1 MQHDLTERFRKRTTV
16 GGTGRNRLTL
26 FAGLVL
32 TLGLSIFATTSWSQ
46 DNATVTGTVLDS
58 SNALVPNAT
67 ITLTNPSTGQAR
79 DTVSNNSGIYRFA
92 NVGVGNYT
100 LTAFASGFE
109 KFTRTG
115 IVVNVAQ
122 TVEADVTLSIGSQA
136 QTVTVTAD
144 ALQVQTE
151 TSEVSTLI
159 NGEQVQQLSTDGR
172 NVTNLAALGLGVSN
186 QLPEF
191 SGVNALTSANGISF
205 NGTRSTHNIYLID
218 GGEQNDRGCGGCF
231 MNLPSQDAISEFQT
245 LDSNYS
251 PDYGIGSG
259 GTIVMVLKSG
269 KRNFHGEVY
278 EFNRNTDYDANDY
291 FTKGAGQG
299 RPAFHLNEP
308 GGNISGPL
316 FIPHIY
322 NENRSRTFFF
332 WNEEWRR
339 LIQGSSPSITND
351 ILDNSTANNFPTAG
365 AALNYSPPSS
375 ERTFT
380 AQQLGTICANN
391 VTAAPC
397 VPVTQDPK
405 YVGSN
410 YTYNPAAPA
419 MPSSGLYAADGLTPG
434 EPFPNNKIP
443 ANLIDQNAVLE
454 INAGTFPKPNYNNGT
469 QYIAS
474 IPQPTYVR
482 EDIVRI
488 DHSISPKYQ
497 LMGHYLHDTLDQNYF
512 PPLWGDSSYPT
523 VGTIMSNPSFSAVIK
538 LTQTYSPNLL
548 NESGV
553 FYSGNKITLT
563 PTNGP
568 GGTFVQ
574 PSGWTANSFF
584 PITDN
589 FMARMPEIDLQGA
602 PLNVNWSSSYFPW
615 KNGYEGFQYRDD
627 LSYTNGRHQ
636 LKFGVSWLHAYKN
649 QQLQYNTNGTAVFN
663 SNSFSGD
670 SYLNF
675 LLGDTANFSQ
685 LQYLNNKYW
694 VSNTWSFYA
703 NDNWH
708 VTRSLTLNLGI
719 RYDDIPHTYE
729 RYDRFANFVPADY
742 VTALGNPI
750 EANGT
755 INPSQLSTFS
765 KTGSELFYLNGI
777 EEAGVNG
784 FPKGNVKNYH
794 NTWEPRIGFAD
805 NIFGNGKTVLRGG
818 FGMFFERV
826 QGNDVYNS
834 ALNPPFAY
842 IPSAN
847 NVYFSNPNTSALT
860 GITTAETFPA
870 SMTNIQFQYKLPG
883 TANYSLGIQR
893 QVAPSVIAVVQYVG
907 SKGWDQN
914 DDRNINT
921 LPLADSSNP
930 ANPYDLREGVA
941 NGSLGPNA
949 YRNYPGFAGVTQ
961 EEDETNFGYNSLQ
974 AGIRFENKHGFTSQL
989 AYTWSHE
996 IDTASN
1002 DLNGISDPYNIAY
1015 DRASGAFDRRQILN
1029 ASYVYALPW
1038 YLNSSNVLA
1047 RDVVGGWSISGITQ
1061 YTTGDPL
1068 YVTYTGP
1075 DTLGLGG
1082 GTNNR
1087 PNAIAKTTYQ
1097 KKVSGW
1103 FSKGS
1108 YANPTA
1114 PWNGGANQGFG
1125 NAGRDS
1131 AVGPG
1136 LSLWNL
1142 SLFKSFP
1149 LSSSEEPRI
1158 ELRFESFNTFN
1169 HPSWTGVDTNSAD
1182 SNFSAVT
1189 GDYGPRLLEL
1199 GGKFTF

>member
-1 MQHDLTERFRKRTTV
+1 MDHSFARELKSTERPTISNSRRFRPM
-16 GGTGRNRLTL
+16 L
-26 FAGLVL
+26 FACLAL
-32 TLGLSIFATTSWSQ
+32 LLGVAMVASAAWGQ

-58 SNALVPNAT
+58 SGAAVPNAT
-67 ITLTNPSTGQAR
+67 LTLSNPSTGQAR
-79 DTVSNNSGIYRFA
+79 ASASNGAGIYRFA
-92 NVGVGNYT
+92 NVGVGTYT
-100 LTAFASGFE
+100 LTAVATGFE
-109 KFTRTG
+109 KFTRAG

-122 TVEADVTLSIGSQA
+122 TVEADVTLSVGSEA
-136 QTVTVTAD
+136 QTITVAAD

-151 TSEVSTLI
+151 TSEVTTLI

-172 NVTNLAALGLGVSN
+172 NVTNLAALGAGVSN

-231 MNLPSQDAISEFQT
+231 MNLPSQDAIAEFQT

-259 GTIVMVLKSG
+259 GTVVMVLKSG

-316 FIPHIY
+316 FIPHVY
-322 NENRSRTFFF
+322 NENHNRTFFF

-339 LIQGSSPSITND
+339 LIQGSAPSIQND
-351 ILDNSTANNFPTAG
+351 ILDSSTADNFPTAG
-365 AALNYSPPSS
+365 QSLTYTPPSS
-375 ERTFT
+375 EATSSSVCNT
-380 AQQLGTICANN
+380 GVAP
-391 VTAAPC
+391 PC
-397 VPVTQDPK
+397 VPNTSDPAK
-405 YVGSN
+405 L
-410 YTYNPAAPA
+410 A
-419 MPSSGLYAADGLTPG
+419 LYKTDGLTIGDAFPG
-434 EPFPNNKIP
+434 NVIP

-454 INAGTFPKPNYNNGT
+454 INAGTFPKPNFNNGT

-488 DHSISPKYQ
+488 DHTINEKYQ

-512 PPLWGDSSYPT
+512 PPLWGDSTYPT
-523 VGTIMSNPSFSAVIK
+523 VGTIMSNPSYSAVIK
-538 LTQTYSPNLL
+538 LTQTYSSNLL

-574 PSGWTANSFF
+574 PSGWSATSFF
-584 PITDN
+584 PIADN
-589 FMARMPEIDLQGA
+589 FMARMPEIDLQGS
-602 PLNVNWSSSYFPW
+602 PLNVNWSSSYYPW
-615 KNGYEGFQYRDD
+615 KNGYEGFEYRDD
-627 LSYTNGRHQ
+627 LSYTSGRHQ
-636 LKFGVSWLHAYKN
+636 MKFGASWLHAYKN

-670 SYLNF
+670 SYINF
-675 LLGDTANFSQ
+675 LLGDAGNFSQ
-685 LQYLNNKYW
+685 LQYLDNKYW

-708 VTRSLTLNLGI
+708 VMRDLTLNLGV

-729 RYDRFANFVPADY
+729 RYDRFANFVPSDY
-742 VTALGNPI
+742 IASLGNPVQ
-750 EANGT
+750 ASGT
-755 INPSQLSTFS
+755 INPAQLSTFS
-765 KTGSELFYLNGI
+765 KTGSEQFYLNGI
-777 EEAGVNG
+777 EEAGVDG

-794 NTWEPRIGFAD
+794 NSWQPRFGFAYNFHD
-805 NIFGNGKTVLRGG
+805 SGRTVLRGG

-860 GITTAETFPA
+860 GVTTSQVFPA
-870 SMTNIQFQYKLPG
+870 SLTNIQFQYKLPG
-883 TANYSLGIQR
+883 TANYSLGIQHA
-893 QVAPSVIAVVQYVG
+893 VAPSVVASVQYVG

-921 LPLADSSNP
+921 LPLADAGNP

-941 NGSLGPNA
+941 TGAIGPNA

-974 AGIRFENKHGFTSQL
+974 AQLRLENKHGLTTLL

-1002 DLNGISDPYNIAY
+1002 DLNGVSDPYNIAY
-1015 DRASGAFDRRQILN
+1015 DRASGAFDRRHIFN
-1029 ASYVYALPW
+1029 VSYVYALPW
-1038 YLNSSNVLA
+1038 YEHSSNTLA
-1047 RDVVGGWSISGITQ
+1047 REVAGGWSISGITQ
-1061 YTTGDPL
+1061 YTSGNPM

-1087 PNAIAKTTYQ
+1087 PNLIAKVTYP

-1103 FSKGS
+1103 FSTSS

-1125 NAGRDS
+1125 TAGRDS

-1142 SLFKSFP
+1142 SLFKSIP
-1149 LSSSEEPRI
+1149 LNQAETTHF

-1169 HPSWTGVDTNSAD
+1169 HPSWTGVDTNSGD
-1182 SNFSAVT
+1182 GNFGNVT

-1199 GGKFTF
+1199 GGKIEF